1 MFDRFY
7 WLYAFCREHVF
18 RDDTD
23 LIIVALWSDGRPAA
37 EGLLLELGCGP
48 GFYACRLADRFDG
61 LRVLGIDLSE
71 RQIRRAQ
78 ARASLRRL
86 GNCRFEKGNALSL
99 KQPTGS
105 VNAVVASR
113 LFTILPNASAAL
125 GEIHRVL
132 EPGGRCFIAE
142 PRSAMRASVPLKAMW
157 LLAGLMSL
165 WAPHPVSYIEPER
178 VRVMTGADF
187 VTLARSQ
194 EWMSVHTWQDHWYQ
208 YAVCEK
214 HPALP

>member
-1 MFDRFY
+1 MTAARTERSQPGAESMFDRFY

-23 LIIVALWSDGRPAA
+23 LIIGALWPNGRPAA

-61 LRVLGIDLSE
+61 LHVLGIDLSE

-125 GEIHRVL
+125 GEYTECLSPAAGASLRSL
-132 EPGGRCFIAE
+132 GRRCE
-142 PRSAMRASVPLKAMW
+142 RRYRSRLC
-157 LLAGLMSL
+157 G
-165 WAPHPVSYIEPER
+165 
-178 VRVMTGADF
+178 
-187 VTLARSQ
+187 
-194 EWMSVHTWQDHWYQ
+194 
-208 YAVCEK
+208 C
-214 HPALP
+214 